1 MNSNTGKDMINEEDR
16 LITEDL
22 LQIGTKTYF
31 YKVMKDNGIDF
42 DDIDGVSRIPVYMIR
57 VIKNEP
63 AEYNKFNNIL
73 YKLNKEKLIPI
84 ADAMTY
90 LVEDWFEPQIVIKCL
105 DELNYYS
112 LMNALKEKYNI
123 NKIVDLIRCLAPIKT

>member
-1 MNSNTGKDMINEEDR
+1 MINEEDI

-22 LQIGTKTYF
+22 LQIGTKAYF

-42 DDIDGVSRIPVYMIR
+42 DDIDGVSKIPVYMIR

-123 NKIVDLIRCLAPIKT
+123 NKSKSSLNDFFV

>member
-1 MNSNTGKDMINEEDR
+1 MINEEDI

-22 LQIGTKTYF
+22 LQIGTKAYF

-42 DDIDGVSRIPVYMIR
+42 DDIDGVSKIPVYMIR

-73 YKLNKEKLIPI
+73 YKLNKEKVIPI

-123 NKIVDLIRCLAPIKT
+123 NKSKSSLNDFFV

>member
-1 MNSNTGKDMINEEDR
+1 MINEEDI

-22 LQIGTKTYF
+22 LQIGTKAYF

-84 ADAMTY
+84 ADAMKY
-90 LVEDWFEPQIVIKCL
+90 LEEDWFVPQIVFKCL

-112 LMNALKEKYNI
+112 LMNALKEKHNI
-123 NKIVDLIRCLAPIKT
+123 NKSKSSLNDFFV

>member
-1 MNSNTGKDMINEEDR
+1 MINEEDI

-123 NKIVDLIRCLAPIKT
+123 NKSKSSLNDFFV

>member
-1 MNSNTGKDMINEEDR
+1 MNSNTGKDMINEEDI

-22 LQIGTKTYF
+22 LQIGSKAYF

-123 NKIVDLIRCLAPIKT
+123 NKSKSSLNDFFV

>member
-1 MNSNTGKDMINEEDR
+1 MNFNTGKDMINEEDI

-22 LQIGTKTYF
+22 LQIGTKAYF

-123 NKIVDLIRCLAPIKT
+123 NKSKSSLNDFFV

>member
-1 MNSNTGKDMINEEDR
+1 MINEEDI

-22 LQIGTKTYF
+22 LQIGSKAYF

-73 YKLNKEKLIPI
+73 YKLNKKKLIPI

-123 NKIVDLIRCLAPIKT
+123 NKSKSSLNDFFV

>member
-1 MNSNTGKDMINEEDR
+1 MINEEDV

-22 LQIGTKTYF
+22 LQIGTKAYF

-123 NKIVDLIRCLAPIKT
+123 NKSKSSLNDFFV

>member
-1 MNSNTGKDMINEEDR
+1 MNSNIGKDMINEEDI

-22 LQIGTKTYF
+22 LQIGSKAYF

-123 NKIVDLIRCLAPIKT
+123 NKSKSSLNDFFV

>member
-1 MNSNTGKDMINEEDR
+1 MNSNTGKNMINEEDI

-22 LQIGTKTYF
+22 LQIGSKAYF

-42 DDIDGVSRIPVYMIR
+42 DDIDSVSRIPVYMIR

-73 YKLNKEKLIPI
+73 YKLNKQKLIPI
-84 ADAMTY
+84 ADAMSY

-112 LMNALKEKYNI
+112 LMNSLKEKYNI
-123 NKIVDLIRCLAPIKT
+123 NKSKSSLNEFFV

>member
-1 MNSNTGKDMINEEDR
+1 MINEEDI

-22 LQIGTKTYF
+22 LQIGSKAYF

-123 NKIVDLIRCLAPIKT
+123 NKSKSSLNDFFV

>member
-1 MNSNTGKDMINEEDR
+1 MINEEDI

-22 LQIGTKTYF
+22 LQIGSKAYF

-105 DELNYYS
+105 DELNYYL

-123 NKIVDLIRCLAPIKT
+123 NKSKSSLNDFFV

>member
-1 MNSNTGKDMINEEDR
+1 MINEEDI

-22 LQIGTKTYF
+22 LQIGTKAYF

-84 ADAMTY
+84 ADALAY

-105 DELNYYS
+105 DELNYYT

-123 NKIVDLIRCLAPIKT
+123 NKSKSSLNDFFV

>member
-1 MNSNTGKDMINEEDR
+1 MINEEDI

-22 LQIGTKTYF
+22 LQIGSKAYF

-42 DDIDGVSRIPVYMIR
+42 DDIDGVSRIPVYMIH

-123 NKIVDLIRCLAPIKT
+123 NKSKSSLNDFFV

>member
-1 MNSNTGKDMINEEDR
+1 
-16 LITEDL
+16 
-22 LQIGTKTYF
+22 
-31 YKVMKDNGIDF
+31 MKDNGIDF

-123 NKIVDLIRCLAPIKT
+123 NKSKSSLNDFFV

>member
-1 MNSNTGKDMINEEDR
+1 MINEEDI

-22 LQIGTKTYF
+22 LQIGTKAYF

-42 DDIDGVSRIPVYMIR
+42 DDIDEVSRIPVYMIR

-84 ADAMTY
+84 ADAMAY

-123 NKIVDLIRCLAPIKT
+123 NKSKSSLNDFFV

>member
-1 MNSNTGKDMINEEDR
+1 MINEEDI

-22 LQIGTKTYF
+22 LQIGTKAYF

-84 ADAMTY
+84 ADAMAY

-123 NKIVDLIRCLAPIKT
+123 NKSKSSLNDFFV

>member
-1 MNSNTGKDMINEEDR
+1 MINEEDI

-22 LQIGTKTYF
+22 LQIGTKAYF

-42 DDIDGVSRIPVYMIR
+42 DDVDGVSRIPVYMIR

-123 NKIVDLIRCLAPIKT
+123 NKSKSSLNDFFV

>member
-1 MNSNTGKDMINEEDR
+1 MINEEDI

-22 LQIGTKTYF
+22 LQIGTKAYF

-123 NKIVDLIRCLAPIKT
+123 NKSKSSLNDFFV

>member
-1 MNSNTGKDMINEEDR
+1 MINEEDI

-22 LQIGTKTYF
+22 LQIGSKAYF

-123 NKIVDLIRCLAPIKT
+123 NKSKSSLNDFFVW

>member
-1 MNSNTGKDMINEEDR
+1 MNSNTGKDMINEEDI

-123 NKIVDLIRCLAPIKT
+123 NKSKSSLNDFFV

>member
-1 MNSNTGKDMINEEDR
+1 MINEEDI

-22 LQIGTKTYF
+22 LQIGSKAYF

-42 DDIDGVSRIPVYMIR
+42 DDIDSVSRIPVYMIR

-73 YKLNKEKLIPI
+73 YKLNKQKLIPI
-84 ADAMTY
+84 ADAMSY

-112 LMNALKEKYNI
+112 LMNSLKEKYNI
-123 NKIVDLIRCLAPIKT
+123 NKSKSSLNEFFV

>member
-1 MNSNTGKDMINEEDR
+1 MINEEDI

-22 LQIGTKTYF
+22 LQIGTKAYF

-42 DDIDGVSRIPVYMIR
+42 DDIDGVSKIPVYMIR

-63 AEYNKFNNIL
+63 VEYNKFNNIL

-123 NKIVDLIRCLAPIKT
+123 NKSKSSLNDFFV

>member
-1 MNSNTGKDMINEEDR
+1 MNSNTGKDMINEEDI

-105 DELNYYS
+105 DELNYY
-112 LMNALKEKYNI
+112 
-123 NKIVDLIRCLAPIKT
+123 